1 MSIRTACILAAV
13 LCALPLSGVAA
24 QQATDSVRVPVPALT
39 ENVNVAANQVQ
50 APTSIVLQR
59 EEPLPTYRFN
69 PTSEPALA
77 AAPAAGQH
85 TFVVSTLALV
95 LGIILLVVLID

>member
-1 MSIRTACILAAV
+1 MSIRNVCILAAV

-24 QQATDSVRVPVPALT
+24 QQASDSVKAPVPALT
-39 ENVNVAANQVQ
+39 ESVNVPANQVQ

-59 EEPLPTYRFN
+59 EAPLPTYRFDLN
-69 PTSEPALA
+69 SESALA
-77 AAPAAGQH
+77 APPAAGQH

-95 LGIILLVVLID
+95 LGVILLVVLID